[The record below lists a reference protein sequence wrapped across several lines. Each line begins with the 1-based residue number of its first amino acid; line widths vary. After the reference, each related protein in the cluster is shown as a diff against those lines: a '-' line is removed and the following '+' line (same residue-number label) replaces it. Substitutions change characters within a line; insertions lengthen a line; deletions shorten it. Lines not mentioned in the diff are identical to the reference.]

1 MNNFVRII
9 TFTFLTWLTTTGP
22 AFAAPN
28 TAANALTDSDKSLGT
43 VLITGA
49 NRGIGLELATQY
61 KSRGFQVIGT
71 ARKPEQATELQ
82 ALGVRVEALDVTDS
96 NSVKALASRLDGIA
110 LDILIN
116 NAGISG
122 YNAENFQEFDF
133 DQVMPSFEVN
143 SLGPMRVTQALYKN
157 LTNGSGKKVVQIT
170 SIMGSIELNRGGHY
184 GYRAS
189 KSALNMF
196 NKSLAT
202 ELGPE
207 GFVCV
212 VLHPGWVR
220 TRMGGESAQLTTQ
233 ESVTGMVSVIGNRA
247 IETCQQWPFLRLPG

>member
-1 MNNFVRII
+1 MNNLIRII
-9 TFTFLTWLTTTGP
+9 CLTFLTCLATGGT
-22 AFAAPN
+22 AMAAPGK
-28 TAANALTDSDKSLGT
+28 ALGT

-49 NRGIGLELATQY
+49 NRGIGLELASQY

-116 NAGISG
+116 NAGIAG
-122 YNAENFQEFDF
+122 YSAGSFQEFDF

-157 LTNGSGKKVVQIT
+157 LASGSGKKVVQIS
-170 SIMGSIELNRGGHY
+170 SIMGSVELNRGGSY

-189 KSALNMF
+189 KSALNIL
-196 NKSLAT
+196 NKSLAI
-202 ELGPE
+202 ELGPD

-233 ESVTGMVSVIGNRA
+233 ESVTGMVSVIEQLKPASNGRFYDYQGK
-247 IETCQQWPFLRLPG
+247 ELPW